1 MELTIRTFP
10 DLLRILEQYP
20 NWRRKLV
27 KVLYPEIDVPKAL
40 QELAKAQR
48 RTEAGL
54 QRLEAL
60 VEGNTKRLVRV
71 ELGLQEAA
79 ASRQA
84 IREEAAADRQ
94 AIREEMAAGFAEA
107 ATDRQAIREE
117 MAAGFAEA
125 AGERKKLEEHMK
137 AGFAEAGADRQGIKR
152 RLDRMD
158 TTLNQLK
165 GDTYEQKIR
174 VRATGIFG
182 RYIRRGRDVT
192 NDVGERLEEAEDNG
206 LISEREHDQVLAAD
220 LLWSGKLKTTKEN
233 LVLVLEASWWAEET
247 DVKRAAS
254 RAAIL
259 RRCGVKALAVVA
271 GNDGWADRIPEMALK
286 EGVVMMTALRID
298 KASWKAGVA
307 VI

>member
-40 QELAKAQR
+40 QELAEAQR
-48 RTEAGL
+48 CTEAAL

-60 VEGNTKRLVRV
+60 VEENTKRLVRV

-84 IREEAAADRQ
+84 IREEMAGGFAEAAGDRQ

-107 ATDRQAIREE
+107 AAS
-117 MAAGFAEA
+117 
-125 AGERKKLEEHMK
+125 
-137 AGFAEAGADRQGIKR
+137 RQGIKR

-174 VRATGIFG
+174 DRATGIFG
-182 RYIRRGRDVT
+182 RYIRRGRDVI
-192 NDVGERLEEAEDNG
+192 NEVGERLEEAENNG
-206 LISEREHDQVLAAD
+206 LISEQEHDQVLAAD
-220 LLWSGKLKTTKEN
+220 LLWSGKLKTTKDN
-233 LVLVLEASWWAEET
+233 LVLVLEASWWAKET
-247 DVKRAAS
+247 DVRRAAS

-259 RRCGVKALAVVA
+259 RRCGVKGLAVVA
-271 GNDGWADRIPEMALK
+271 GNDGWADGIPEMALK
-286 EGVVMMTALRID
+286 EGVVMMTELRIN